1 MVTEITMHEMTAGLP
16 VPDDDIRVVM
26 FFGTTC
32 GPCQATRPHYESTAK
47 FFTERTPRTKFFKI
61 NTWEPAEQAK
71 YCSETWGIQGV
82 PHFKVFYR
90 GEQILEKVGGGD
102 EPTMMKFIHDGI
114 DEAFKRFGERI

>member
-1 MVTEITMHEMTAGLP
+1 MVTEITMDEMIAGLP
-16 VPDDDIRVVM
+16 VPDNDLRVVM

-47 FFTERTPRTKFFKI
+47 LFAEKTTRIKLFRI
-61 NTWEPAEQAK
+61 NAWEPAEQAK
-71 YCSETWGIQGV
+71 YCLETLGVKGV
-82 PHFKVFYR
+82 PHFKVFCR